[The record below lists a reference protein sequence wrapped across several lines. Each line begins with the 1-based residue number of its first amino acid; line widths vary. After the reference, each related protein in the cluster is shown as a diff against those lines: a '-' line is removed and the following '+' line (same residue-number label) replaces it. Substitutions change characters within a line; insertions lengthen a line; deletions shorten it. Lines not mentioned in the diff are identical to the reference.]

1 MNRIIVLVLVVMLIG
16 VAMII
21 GWFILGNQMQSQK
34 GFGVYLSENN
44 ELVISDKDIM
54 FYNWTSHNIRLNSE
68 GVDRIKG
75 MDFFEKLYHKSFVV
89 MLNGK
94 EMYNGSFWSDVDSMP
109 YSGVAIIYLLAVHN
123 NMTDTLRISPCYPSV
138 QFCKGV
144 DPRSNSEIFDY
155 FQSIGK
161 LVQ

>member
-16 VAMII
+16 VAVII
-21 GWFILGNQMQSQK
+21 GWLILGNQLQVQK
-34 GFGVYLSENN
+34 GFEVYLSENN

-54 FYNWTSHNIRLNSE
+54 FYNWTSHQIRLNVE
-68 GVDRIKG
+68 GIDRIKG

-89 MLNGK
+89 MLNGR
-94 EMYNGSFWSDVDSMP
+94 EMYNGSFWSDMDSMP
-109 YSGVAIIYLLAVHN
+109 YSSIAILDIIAVQDGK
-123 NMTDTLRISPCYPSV
+123 TDTLRIEGCYPSV

-144 DPRSNSEIFDY
+144 DPRNNSEIFDY
-155 FQSIGK
+155 FKSIGK

>member
-1 MNRIIVLVLVVMLIG
+1 MNRIIVLALVVTLIG
-16 VAMII
+16 VAVII
-21 GWFILGNQMQSQK
+21 GWFFLGNQLQGQK
-34 GFGVYLSENN
+34 GFEIYLSENN

-68 GVDRIKG
+68 GIDRIKG
-75 MDFFEKLYHKSFVV
+75 MDFYEKLYHKSFVV

-94 EMYNGSFWSDVDSMP
+94 EMYNGSFWSDADSMP
-109 YSGVAIIYLLAVHN
+109 PSGIVILDIIAIQYGK
-123 NMTDTLRISPCYPSV
+123 TDTLRIEPCYPSV

-144 DPRSNSEIFDY
+144 DPRNNSEIFDH